1 MSDYSTQVSKWI
13 EEGPAP
19 GDASEKRHHVQA
31 QNGKLIKFRN
41 PHPSSGSWQ
50 DITFFGTVRAA
61 LWARLQGKLIDP
73 DVSGVKIPTVKSMF
87 PPIRTGTRS
96 FISTTP
102 SLRTTWIGHSCCYV
116 EFSSGLCILFDPVF
130 EDRCGPSQL
139 LGYKRFTAPACEP
152 ADLPAVDAV
161 IISHSH
167 YDHLSYK
174 SIKDVASAH
183 PNAHFFVGLGLAA
196 SFESMGIKRVTEMD
210 WWENATLK
218 MLKTNT
224 AGEAEARHQEGST
237 QSITAQVTC
246 LPSQHASGRSAWD
259 KDHTLWASWAVSS
272 GGKSVWFAGDTG
284 YRAVPDYP
292 KVRTFTAPTTR
303 ICQYVHTSSKLANCM
318 GRLTWVLSLL
328 ALTNHDIS
336 SVHGMRIHTMP
347 WIYRDTKCKAAIGI
361 HWGAWAL

>member
-1 MSDYSTQVSKWI
+1 
-13 EEGPAP
+13 
-19 GDASEKRHHVQA
+19 
-31 QNGKLIKFRN
+31 
-41 PHPSSGSWQ
+41 
-50 DITFFGTVRAA
+50 
-61 LWARLQGKLIDP
+61 
-73 DVSGVKIPTVKSMF
+73 MF
-87 PPIRTGTRS
+87 PPFRTGTRS

-139 LGYKRFTAPACEP
+139 FGYKRFTAPACEP

-196 SFESMGIKRVTEMD
+196 SFESIGIKRVTEMD

-224 AGEAEARHQEGST
+224 AGEAEARHQEGSS

-284 YRAVPDYP
+284 YRAVPELPEGTD
-292 KVRTFTAPTTR
+292 
-303 ICQYVHTSSKLANCM
+303 
-318 GRLTWVLSLL
+318 
-328 ALTNHDIS
+328 
-336 SVHGMRIHTMP
+336 VHGPDYENLPRCPYFKQIGQLYGPFDLGLIPIGAYKPRYLFSSWHADP
-347 WIYRDTKCKAAIGI
+347 YDAVDIYRDTNCKAAIGI
-361 HWGAWAL
+361 HWGAWALTSESIDEPPKVLRAALRKHGIEEKGVFDVLAIGESRVV